1 MKNTLYAVLF
11 ASFSPFVLADSQAIE
26 LGDPEPAMTDASM
39 EVNSEVFYEE
49 AMADRI
55 TIASDRITIF
65 ASKSTR
71 GRTVSI
77 PQFRIDELCGDIDGC
92 QLRMAMYNWDGK
104 GRTASRSNL
113 FYYNKT
119 NRAWRAENG
128 DKQGTDFNG
137 KTEHIMQSWSC
148 YFTDGTYRNWKN
160 TGDSAI
166 GFSLLSWNQ
175 YNADCR
181 LTIID

>member
-1 MKNTLYAVLF
+1 MKKTLYTAILT
-11 ASFSPFVLADSQAIE
+11 AISPFVLADTHAIT
-26 LGDPEPAMTDASM
+26 LGDPEPAMTDASF
-39 EVNSEVFYEE
+39 EVSSNMYHENNV
-49 AMADRI
+49 ADRI
-55 TIASDRITIF
+55 TIASDRITVF

-71 GRTVSI
+71 GRTVGI
-77 PQFRIDELCGDIDGC
+77 PQSKIDEFCGDIDGC
-92 QLRMAMYNWDGK
+92 QLRMAMYNWDGQ

-113 FYYNKT
+113 FFFNKT

-137 KTEHIMQSWSC
+137 STQHIMQSWAC
-148 YFTDGTYRNWKN
+148 YFTDGNYSNWKDRSD
-160 TGDSAI
+160 TSV